1 MEIKAS
7 RWQKEGVPA
16 FIPDDAEMPYL

>member
-16 FIPDDAEMPYL
+16 FIPDDAEMPHL